1 MEFSIKRVFLLFKR
15 LFAIHKIG
23 LIASVFVVFL
33 MGITYHLFDID
44 NFLLFYFISIVGIIF
59 AHNDYT
65 LNKERSPIFDL
76 TFPASCLE
84 KYITSL
90 LFIFV
95 VWNACLLFGIFLSIP
110 VSNLLIGNPINLLQS
125 WEKFVALLSP
135 QNWLLIDHFSVLFL
149 LSLAYA
155 CSVFFKK
162 NSYFKF
168 LIIGFAFVGL
178 NVLNMV
184 LFDCNPDMMYDF
196 IYEDEAFLDYFNTMS
211 EIMHQYMPIL
221 LTIASIFLFVVTYFR
236 LKEERV

>member
-15 LFAIHKIG
+15 LFAIYKIG

-44 NFLLFYFISIVGIIF
+44 NFLLYYFISIVVIIS
-59 AHNDYT
+59 AHNDVAS
-65 LNKERSPIFDL
+65 NKERSPIFDL

-84 KYITSL
+84 RYITSL

-95 VWNACLLFGIFLSIP
+95 VWNACLLFGTFLSIP
-110 VSNLLIGNPINLLQS
+110 VLNFLIGNPINLLQS

-135 QNWLLIDHFSVLFL
+135 QNWRLMDYFSVFFL

-162 NSYFKF
+162 NSSFKF
-168 LIIGFAFVGL
+168 MIIGFAFVGL
-178 NVLNMV
+178 NILNIT
-184 LFDCNPDMMYDF
+184 LLGCNPLMMYDF
-196 IYEDEAFLDYFNTMS
+196 IYDDRAFLDYFNTMS
-211 EIMHQYMPIL
+211 QIMHQYMPIA
-221 LTIASIFLFVVTYFR
+221 LTIASIFLFVLTYFR
-236 LKEERV
+236 MKEERV

>member
-23 LIASVFVVFL
+23 LIASVSVLFL
-33 MGITYHLFDID
+33 MGCIFPLFDMD
-44 NFLLFYFISIVGIIF
+44 NLMLIYFISIGAFIF
-59 AHNDYT
+59 TYNDVAS
-65 LNKERSPIFDL
+65 NKERSLISDL
-76 TFPASCLE
+76 TLPASCLE

-125 WEKFVALLSP
+125 WEKFVALISP
-135 QNWLLIDHFSVLFL
+135 QNWLLMDHFSVLFL

-155 CSVFFKK
+155 CSIFFKK
-162 NSYFKF
+162 NASFKF

-178 NVLNMV
+178 NVLNMA
-184 LFDCNPDMMYDF
+184 LFDCYPYMMYDF
-196 IYEDEAFLDYFNTMS
+196 IYENEPFLDYFNTMS
-211 EIMHQYMPIL
+211 EIMHQYIPIL

-236 LKEERV
+236 LKEKRV

>member
-15 LFAIHKIG
+15 LFAIYKIG

-44 NFLLFYFISIVGIIF
+44 NFLLYYFISIVVIIS
-59 AHNDYT
+59 AHNDVAS
-65 LNKERSPIFDL
+65 NKERSPIFDL

-84 KYITSL
+84 RYITSL

-95 VWNACLLFGIFLSIP
+95 VWNACLLFGTFLSIP
-110 VSNLLIGNPINLLQS
+110 VLNFLIGNPINLLQS

-135 QNWLLIDHFSVLFL
+135 QNWRLMDYFSVFFL

-162 NSYFKF
+162 NSSFKF
-168 LIIGFAFVGL
+168 MIISFAFVGL
-178 NVLNMV
+178 NILNIT
-184 LFDCNPDMMYDF
+184 LLGCNPLMMYDF
-196 IYEDEAFLDYFNTMS
+196 IYENEPFLDYFNTMS
-211 EIMHQYMPIL
+211 QIMHQYMPIA
-221 LTIASIFLFVVTYFR
+221 LTIASIFLLVLTYFR

>member
-15 LFAIHKIG
+15 LFAIYKIG

-44 NFLLFYFISIVGIIF
+44 NFLLYYFISIVVIIS
-59 AHNDYT
+59 AHNDVAS
-65 LNKERSPIFDL
+65 NKERSPIFDL

-84 KYITSL
+84 RYITSL

-95 VWNACLLFGIFLSIP
+95 VWNACLLFGTFLSIP
-110 VSNLLIGNPINLLQS
+110 VLNFLIGNPINLLQS

-135 QNWLLIDHFSVLFL
+135 QNWRLMDYFSVFFL

-162 NSYFKF
+162 NSSFKF
-168 LIIGFAFVGL
+168 MIIGFAFVGL
-178 NVLNMV
+178 NILNIT
-184 LFDCNPDMMYDF
+184 LLGCNPLMMYDF
-196 IYEDEAFLDYFNTMS
+196 IYDDRAFLDYFNTMS
-211 EIMHQYMPIL
+211 QIMHQYMPIA
-221 LTIASIFLFVVTYFR
+221 LTIASIFLLVLSYFR

>member
-15 LFAIHKIG
+15 LFAIYKIG

-44 NFLLFYFISIVGIIF
+44 NFLLYYFISIVVIIS
-59 AHNDYT
+59 AHNDVAS
-65 LNKERSPIFDL
+65 NKERSPIFDL

-84 KYITSL
+84 RYITSL

-95 VWNACLLFGIFLSIP
+95 VWNACLLFGTCLSIP
-110 VSNLLIGNPINLLQS
+110 VLNFLIGNPINLLQS

-135 QNWLLIDHFSVLFL
+135 QNWRLMDYFSVFFL

-162 NSYFKF
+162 NSSFKF
-168 LIIGFAFVGL
+168 MIIGFAFVGL
-178 NVLNMV
+178 NILNIT
-184 LFDCNPDMMYDF
+184 LLGCNPLMMYDF
-196 IYEDEAFLDYFNTMS
+196 IYDDRAFLDYFNTMS
-211 EIMHQYMPIL
+211 QIMHQYMPIA
-221 LTIASIFLFVVTYFR
+221 LTIASIFLLVLSYFR

>member
-23 LIASVFVVFL
+23 LIASVSVLFL
-33 MGITYHLFDID
+33 MGCIFPLFDMD
-44 NFLLFYFISIVGIIF
+44 NLMLFYFVSIGAFIF
-59 AHNDYT
+59 TYNDVAS
-65 LNKERSPIFDL
+65 NKERSLISDL
-76 TFPASCLE
+76 TLPASCLE

-95 VWNACLLFGIFLSIP
+95 VWNVCLLFGIFLSIP

-125 WEKFVALLSP
+125 WEKFVALISP
-135 QNWLLIDHFSVLFL
+135 QNWPLMDHFSVLFL

-155 CSVFFKK
+155 CSIFFKK
-162 NSYFKF
+162 NASFKF
-168 LIIGFAFVGL
+168 LIIAFAFVGL

-184 LFDCNPDMMYDF
+184 LFDCNPLFMYDF

-211 EIMHQYMPIL
+211 EIMHQYIPIL

>member
-23 LIASVFVVFL
+23 LIASVSVLFL
-33 MGITYHLFDID
+33 MGCIFLLFDMD
-44 NFLLFYFISIVGIIF
+44 NLLLFYFISMGSFIF
-59 AHNDYT
+59 TYNDVAS
-65 LNKERSPIFDL
+65 NKEGSLIFDL
-76 TFPASCLE
+76 TLPASCLE
-84 KYITSL
+84 RYITSL

-125 WEKFVALLSP
+125 WEKFVALILP
-135 QNWLLIDHFSVLFL
+135 QNWLLIDHFSVLSL

-162 NSYFKF
+162 NSSFKF
-168 LIIGFAFVGL
+168 MIIGFAFVGL
-178 NVLNMV
+178 NILNIT
-184 LFDCNPDMMYDF
+184 LLGCNPLMMYDF
-196 IYEDEAFLDYFNTMS
+196 IYDDRAFLDYFNTMS
-211 EIMHQYMPIL
+211 EIMHQYMPIA
-221 LTIASIFLFVVTYFR
+221 LTIASIFLLVLSYFR

>member
-15 LFAIHKIG
+15 LFAIHKMG
-23 LIASVFVVFL
+23 LIASVSVLFL
-33 MGITYHLFDID
+33 MGCIFPLFDMD
-44 NFLLFYFISIVGIIF
+44 NLMLIYFVSIGAFIF
-59 AHNDYT
+59 TYNDVAS
-65 LNKERSPIFDL
+65 NKERSLISDL
-76 TFPASCLE
+76 TLPASCLE

-168 LIIGFAFVGL
+168 LIISFAFVGL

-184 LFDCNPDMMYDF
+184 LFDCYPYMMYDF

-236 LKEERV
+236 LKEKRV